1 MNFSKIFV
9 FIMLML
15 AISFGP
21 SEAGKQRKPDK
32 KHDRV
37 LKTIERIGQMTRDA
51 VEGVLLAQG
60 ATGSG

>member
-1 MNFSKIFV
+1 MNFYRIFV

-21 SEAGKQRKPDK
+21 CEAGKQRKPDRK
-32 KHDRV
+32 Y
-37 LKTIERIGQMTRDA
+37 ERIGQMTRDA